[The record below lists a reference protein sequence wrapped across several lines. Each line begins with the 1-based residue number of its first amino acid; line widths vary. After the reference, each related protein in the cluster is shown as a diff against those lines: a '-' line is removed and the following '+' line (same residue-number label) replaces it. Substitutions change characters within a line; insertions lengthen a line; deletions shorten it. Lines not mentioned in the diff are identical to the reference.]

1 MIELKKLCKVYKTA
15 DKEIVALDNI
25 DLCIEDGE
33 IFGIIGLSGAGK
45 STLVRCINLLE
56 MPTDGEVIID
66 GQSLTKLPRNELLKL
81 RHPELQFSLHIS
93 RIYRDARRLFGR
105 GPFKDHLWFSIG
117 YTVEGWHAGPM
128 FWFEIGASEY
138 SYGVGFFDATPAQM
152 EAFRR
157 SIDANPARFE
167 RIAKNVEALGNFRV
181 FGPEYKRPKGDLGET
196 LNLWYNRKRVGVECC
211 RDFGEELYEAG
222 LPETLA
228 SEFEKLMELYD
239 YFLECY
245 YAAPDGGK

>member
-1 MIELKKLCKVYKTA
+1 MFQGFCKDTSDFLWDLMFNNERSWFQEHKERYERVLNLPFRALAA
-15 DKEIVALDNI
+15 D
-25 DLCIEDGE
+25 
-33 IFGIIGLSGAGK
+33 
-45 STLVRCINLLE
+45 TL
-56 MPTDGEVIID
+56 
-66 GQSLTKLPRNELLKL
+66 ELLTL

-167 RIAKNVEALGNFRV
+167 RIAKNVEALGNFRI
-181 FGPEYKRPKGDLGET
+181 FGPEYKRPKGDKGE
-196 LNLWYNRKRVGVECC
+196 LINKWYNRKKLGVECS
-211 RDFGEELYEAG
+211 RDFGEELYG
-222 LPETLA
+222 SQLPEKLA

>member
-1 MIELKKLCKVYKTA
+1 MFQGFCKDTSDFLWDLMFNNERSWFQEHKERYERVLNLPFRALAA
-15 DKEIVALDNI
+15 D
-25 DLCIEDGE
+25 
-33 IFGIIGLSGAGK
+33 
-45 STLVRCINLLE
+45 TL
-56 MPTDGEVIID
+56 
-66 GQSLTKLPRNELLKL
+66 ELLKL

-138 SYGVGFFDATPAQM
+138 SYGAGFFDATPAQM

-211 RDFGEELYEAG
+211 RDFGEELYEAQ

>member
-1 MIELKKLCKVYKTA
+1 MFQGFCKDTS
-15 DKEIVALDNI
+15 DFIWDLMFNNERSWFQENKERFEKVLNQPFRALASD
-25 DLCIEDGE
+25 
-33 IFGIIGLSGAGK
+33 
-45 STLVRCINLLE
+45 TV
-56 MPTDGEVIID
+56 
-66 GQSLTKLPRNELLKL
+66 ELLKL

-128 FWFEIGASEY
+128 FWFEIGASDY

-157 SIDANPARFE
+157 SIDANPARFQ
-167 RIAKNVEALGNFRV
+167 RIAENVEALGNFRI
-181 FGPEYKRPKGDLGET
+181 FGPEYKRPKGDRGESI
-196 LNLWYNRKRVGVECC
+196 NKWYNRKKVGVECC
-211 RDFGEELYEAG
+211 RDFGEELYEPA
-222 LPETLA
+222 LPEKLA
-228 SEFEKLMELYD
+228 CEFEKLMELYD
-239 YFLECY
+239 FFLECY

>member
-1 MIELKKLCKVYKTA
+1 MFQGFCKDTSDFLWNLMFNNERSWFQEHKERYERVLNRPFRALAA
-15 DKEIVALDNI
+15 D
-25 DLCIEDGE
+25 
-33 IFGIIGLSGAGK
+33 
-45 STLVRCINLLE
+45 TL
-56 MPTDGEVIID
+56 
-66 GQSLTKLPRNELLKL
+66 ELLKL
-81 RHPELQFSLHIS
+81 RHPELQFSLHTS
-93 RIYRDARRLFGR
+93 RIYSDARRLFGR

-157 SIDANPARFE
+157 SIDANPARFD

-211 RDFGEELYEAG
+211 RDFGEELYEAQM
-222 LPETLA
+222 PEKLA

-245 YAAPDGGK
+245 HAAPDGGK

>member
-1 MIELKKLCKVYKTA
+1 MFQGFCKDTSDFLWDLMFNNERTWFQEHKERFERVLNQPFKALAA
-15 DKEIVALDNI
+15 DTV
-25 DLCIEDGE
+25 
-33 IFGIIGLSGAGK
+33 
-45 STLVRCINLLE
+45 
-56 MPTDGEVIID
+56 
-66 GQSLTKLPRNELLKL
+66 ELLKL
-81 RHPELQFSLHIS
+81 RHPELQFSLHVS

-128 FWFEIGASEY
+128 FWFEIGASDY

-157 SIDANPARFE
+157 SIDANPSRFE
-167 RIAKNVEALGNFRV
+167 RIAKSVEALGNFRV
-181 FGPEYKRPKGDLGET
+181 FGPEYKRLKGDKGQT
-196 LNLWYNRKRVGVECC
+196 LNKWYNRKKLGVECC
-211 RDFGEELYEAG
+211 RDFGEELYEPA
-222 LPETLA
+222 LPEKLV

>member
-1 MIELKKLCKVYKTA
+1 MFQGFCKDTSGFLWDLMFNNERSWFNEHKERYERVLNLPFRALAA
-15 DKEIVALDNI
+15 D
-25 DLCIEDGE
+25 
-33 IFGIIGLSGAGK
+33 
-45 STLVRCINLLE
+45 TL
-56 MPTDGEVIID
+56 
-66 GQSLTKLPRNELLKL
+66 ELLKL

-167 RIAKNVEALGNFRV
+167 RIAKKVEALGNFRV

-211 RDFGEELYEAG
+211 RDFGEELYEAQ
-222 LPETLA
+222 LPEKLA

>member
-1 MIELKKLCKVYKTA
+1 MFQGFCKDTSDFLWDLMFNNERSWFQEHKERYERVLNLPFRALAA
-15 DKEIVALDNI
+15 D
-25 DLCIEDGE
+25 
-33 IFGIIGLSGAGK
+33 
-45 STLVRCINLLE
+45 TL
-56 MPTDGEVIID
+56 
-66 GQSLTKLPRNELLKL
+66 ELLKL

-181 FGPEYKRPKGDLGET
+181 FGPEYKRPKGDLGEA

-211 RDFGEELYEAG
+211 RDFGEELYKAQ
-222 LPETLA
+222 LPEKLA